1 MFMSTAS
8 RIAAVLALLTLAGCG
23 DRNDGSDYFPLTPGS
38 QWQYRVERTTMD
50 GVRQLRY
57 FIEVSPP
64 APDQPAE
71 LRSRVTLDGQRFLYK
86 LTDEGIYRLGVQ
98 RRRGE
103 PLAEDTQRQMV
114 MPAKLTLD
122 QQWQARGPTTVLE
135 SSAPPWESLFRVQ
148 VPVDMHYRVASLDAD
163 ITTPAG
169 DFEHCL
175 LVSGRGTA
183 DADFGNGIGA
193 ASIEVSSHE
202 WYAPNIGLVRMEHH
216 ERTSAKALSAGAVVM
231 ELDNWSHP

>member
-50 GVRQLRY
+50 GVRHLRY
-57 FIEVSPP
+57 LIEVSAP
-64 APDQPAE
+64 APQQAADV
-71 LRSRVTLDGQRFLYK
+71 RSRVTLDGQRYTYK

-98 RRRGE
+98 RQRG
-103 PLAEDTQRQMV
+103 PQLAEDTQQQLV
-114 MPAKLTLD
+114 MPAKLALD
-122 QQWQARGPTTVLE
+122 QQWQGRSSTAVLE

-148 VPVDMHYRVASLDAD
+148 VPIEMHYRVASLDAD
-163 ITTPAG
+163 VTTPAG
-169 DFEHCL
+169 DFDHCL

-183 DADFGNGIGA
+183 ATDFGSGIGT
-193 ASIEVSSHE
+193 ASIEVTSYE
-202 WYAPNIGLVRMEHH
+202 WYAPTVGLVRMEHH